1 MIKNT
6 QVFLKE
12 TPKGKLLKSHFEI
25 KNTSIKPPVRGEVL
39 IEIEYISIDAANRA
53 WMQGRTYREQILP
66 GNLMAGYAIGKV
78 IDSKSE
84 LFKIGDYVEG
94 DLGWQNY
101 AIKNEKEIE
110 KSNIISTI
118 NLHMSVRGITGRTAY
133 IGMKLANLKKEDTVL
148 ISAAAGAVG
157 NVAGQI
163 AKIHGCRVIGL
174 TGSEIKSKWL
184 VEELGFDGAIN
195 YKSGNLVKDL
205 RKLCPNKVDVYFD
218 NVGGEIFESILFGMN
233 NHGRIICCGALSLYD
248 QLPPKSGTRGGRG
261 IIVTKRLSLKGF
273 IVMDF
278 DHQKEEAIKQ
288 LQKWIN
294 ENKLIVSEDIVEGL
308 EAAPSALIG
317 LLNGEN
323 KGKRM
328 VKI

>member
-25 KNTSIKPPVRGEVL
+25 KNTSIKPPLRGEVL

-94 DLGWQNY
+94 YLGWQNY

-118 NLHMSVRGITGRTAY
+118 NLHMSVLGITGRTAY

-248 QLPPKSGTRGGRG
+248 QLPPKSGPRGVPG